1 MIDMTN
7 RKVRYIMTPDGKGWM
22 FGADG
27 DTVTVQFPPEEGK
40 KLGKNRCYQAEECDE
55 ITNS

>member
-1 MIDMTN
+1 MVDLTN
-7 RKVRYIMTPDGKGWM
+7 RKVRYIITPDGKGWM

-40 KLGKNRCYQAEECDE
+40 
-55 ITNS
+55 